1 MNAERRGEDEENG
14 TEERWERGG
23 GGGNVICF
31 GLKPR
36 KQKIPATSMSVWSG
50 GRRRKVSDF
59 VNFTPV
65 N

>member
-1 MNAERRGEDEENG
+1 MRR
-14 TEERWERGG
+14 TEQKKDGRGG
-23 GGGNVICF
+23 GGGKKRKGNVICF

-50 GRRRKVSDF
+50 GRRRKVPDF